1 MTFSG
6 DNKQKQ
12 GVSRQRLNK
21 QHTGSD
27 NPRKKM
33 AVHKKYDRNVLG
45 RGLDDI
51 GNGRGLDALI
61 DTGEVR
67 TQGSSNLSEIPISHI
82 APNPNQPRREFDEEA
97 LAELATSIREI
108 GIIQPITLRKTADD
122 KYQIIAGERRW
133 RASQIAGL
141 KAIPAYIR
149 TVEDENVMEM
159 ALIENIQRED
169 LNAIEIALAYEHL
182 LETTGMTQERIS
194 ERVGKSRTA
203 VTNYMRLLKLPAQV
217 QMALKNKEIDMGH
230 ARALL
235 SIDSPS
241 TQIKLFKE
249 IQKNGYS
256 VRKVEEMVQMLK
268 SGEDITLAKK
278 KINAAGRLPEEFA
291 ILKDRLS
298 GFFQTK
304 VQMTCSAKGKGKISI
319 PFANEEDLERIMNAL
334 DKLNNK

>member
-1 MTFSG
+1 
-6 DNKQKQ
+6 
-12 GVSRQRLNK
+12 
-21 QHTGSD
+21 
-27 NPRKKM
+27 M

-51 GNGRGLDALI
+51 GSGRGLDALI

-67 TQGSSNLSEIPISHI
+67 TQGSSNLNEIELSHI
-82 APNPNQPRREFDEEA
+82 EPNPNQPRREFDEEA
-97 LAELATSIREI
+97 LQELAASIREI
-108 GIIQPITLRKTADD
+108 GIIQPITLRKVADD
-122 KYQIIAGERRW
+122 RYQIIAGERRW
-133 RASQIAGL
+133 RASQLAGL
-141 KAIPAYIR
+141 RAIPAYIR

-182 LETTGMTQERIS
+182 AETTGMTQERIS
-194 ERVGKSRTA
+194 ERVGKSRAA

-235 SIDSPS
+235 SLDSPS
-241 TQIKLFKE
+241 LQIKLFKE

-268 SGEDITLAKK
+268 NGDDVQLAKK
-278 KINAAGRLPEEFA
+278 KITAKSTLPEEFEV
-291 ILKDRLS
+291 LKSRLAD
-298 GFFQTK
+298 FFSTK
-304 VQMTCSAKGKGKISI
+304 VQMTCSPKGKGKITI

-334 DKLNNK
+334 DNLKTENHA